1 MNPFSNNIVMFY
13 FCLCYAVLSVTCSLW
28 SPVWKRLTSW
38 LSFVL
43 IHIRTIGEVGNVKP
57 STPIFYFTDR
67 SKAVLLLWILFV
79 IYVLSVSLF
88 CCLVCSLQICHHLVG
103 KGCPLGSLVCD
114 VFLCFDTFPYGAMA
128 FNFDLSESY
137 QLTCA
142 IRLAP
147 VLKTF
152 FPSMCHIMYM

>member
-1 MNPFSNNIVMFY
+1 M
-13 FCLCYAVLSVTCSLW
+13 VTCLETADLLALLC
-28 SPVWKRLTSW
+28 VVFVT
-38 LSFVL
+38 FQHVL

-57 STPIFYFTDR
+57 STPVFYFTDR
-67 SKAVLLLWILFV
+67 SKAVLLLWILFI
-79 IYVLSVSLF
+79 IYVLSVSLI
-88 CCLVCSLQICHHLVG
+88 CCLVCSLQICHYLMG
-103 KGCPLGSLVCD
+103 KGWPLGSLVCD
-114 VFLCFDTFPYGAMA
+114 VFLFFVTFQYGAMA

-152 FPSMCHIMYM
+152 FHQCVISCTCR